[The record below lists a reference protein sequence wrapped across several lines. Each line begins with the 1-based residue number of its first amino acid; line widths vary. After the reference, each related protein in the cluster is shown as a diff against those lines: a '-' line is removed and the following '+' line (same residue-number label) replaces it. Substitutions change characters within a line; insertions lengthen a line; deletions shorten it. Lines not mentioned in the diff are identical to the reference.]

1 MTRSEFVQAIS
12 ARVPHLKPEDIDLMV
27 RTVFAAMTEALVR
40 DDRIEIRGF
49 GSFTAR
55 RRRARQGR
63 NPKTGAVVNV
73 PEKRVPFFVA
83 GQDLAARVDGSN
95 RRKPLPPKSHEDET
109 LRESNL
115 ERATRLELAT
125 LSLGISPPHQ

>member
-12 ARVPHLKPEDIDLMV
+12 ARMPHLKPEDIELVV
-27 RTVFAAMTEALVR
+27 RTIFAAMTEALAQ
-40 DDRIEIRGF
+40 DERIEIRGF

-63 NPKTGAVVNV
+63 NPKSGAVVSV

-83 GQDLAARVDGSN
+83 GLDLRARVDGVN
-95 RRKPLPPKSHEDET
+95 R
-109 LRESNL
+109 
-115 ERATRLELAT
+115 
-125 LSLGISPPHQ
+125 